1 MHMQMLGLYAIVS
14 YSICL
19 SIGGV
24 RMVMVSVPEAAR
36 RLGISTDTL
45 KRRLKRGLLLGEKQT
60 NGHWLIE
67 VPNQT
72 SVQRGQPTK
81 SEARAPSGEIRRLE
95 QTVAILQKELER
107 RSDETE
113 RLHVLL
119 QQALDPARAI
129 ATPQQMPEQSP
140 ARVPWWWRLWRR

>member
-1 MHMQMLGLYAIVS
+1 
-14 YSICL
+14 
-19 SIGGV
+19 
-24 RMVMVSVPEAAR
+24 MVMVSVPEAAR

-81 SEARAPSGEIRRLE
+81 SEARAPCGEIRRLE

-113 RLHVLL
+113 RLHVLIL
-119 QQALDPARAI
+119 
-129 ATPQQMPEQSP
+129 S
-140 ARVPWWWRLWRR
+140 